1 MSNTILNGSPV
12 FYLKQDPN
20 DPLKWTRSVDKQI
33 WQTINSYPV
42 VIQNNGSTQL
52 FFESELNI
60 SSSNHYI
67 EILSNDVI
75 IDGNNHKIKTNN
87 NLTIVKGL
95 IKNGYFNSGLDFRS
109 GANNV
114 QIRNMKYY
122 GSADIS
128 TFDGFVFQKYFGYG
142 SKDILVE
149 YIENYADIN
158 SFNSGGIAGSFFG
171 VQAEEVRLI
180 NCKNFGK
187 INGQNSGG
195 IAGSSFLLNGF
206 IAEVSNC
213 VNAGE
218 ITSNGIGAGG
228 IFGSEAFRG
237 YAGVSKERFA
247 FITTE
252 NQNIL
257 LATEENTSS
266 TTTTRTTRPRVPPR
280 TTTQH
285 KRKVPQPIFVT
296 THPPPPKPPV
306 KNPYRP
312 PITKSSLNSESTKST
327 ESMESTEENY
337 NIPVIQCA
345 NLGNIFGE
353 GSGGIFGISGFHSLQ
368 SSLANFSLYVPNI
381 KVLFLYN
388 VGDIYGLYAGGIFGK
403 DSFNNSYSPNFNIE
417 YSYFDGTIEND
428 DCGGIF
434 GANYFNS
441 NSSKKCILNVNN
453 IYSLPSYYNIS
464 QKGSF
469 FGSNALP
476 LSPAHANRILNFF
489 NNYTVSSNLHFF
501 PEGKEP
507 WFLKLNQNNIHDL
520 SWNRDNAHTT
530 IGMSCNDK
538 NNYGNGTFE
547 FPWTDK
553 SSINAFGRPFNSSY
567 EPFILTIY
575 NESSYF
581 ENEKY
586 KVNPGFTSINVIN
599 GSSNFYGSLPRGL
612 YHVVNSNLS
621 KINDVSVYSEVGS
634 INMNSGQISLSPDVD
649 NQKDGYIIVYQN
661 NLLNYNDNSGQT
673 GNTGVSGNSGDSG
686 NQGLITYNYNYY
698 NIMRINVEVLRV
710 ENTYYISQ
718 DTPESNKWLLRTN
731 KFSVPQ
737 EIKSFPLKID
747 KKGFNVEFETNLRVT
762 SSSQYIE
769 ILNEDITVD
778 GKDYGVSLDSISY
791 DGLIKNGSAST
802 RGYSGITVKN
812 IKMYPFQTNVPRL
825 NNRAGYILQSFFG
838 KDSSNNTVKNL
849 KNYINILGT
858 TNASENGGIG
868 GSNVAQGATNFVA
881 EDLENFGKIST
892 LNSGGIFGRHFMF
905 VAKSG
910 GVKNAIN
917 RGQIETQFCGGI
929 FGSWAFRFFSGQ
941 GNISLT
947 INSNQE
953 KVVVHNC
960 ENHGQ
965 IMTRSS
971 QSGGIFGALAF
982 AGLGAFLSESL
993 VISQCKN
1000 YGNILSASCG
1010 GIFSDISFD
1019 SANRDVLLFECE
1031 NIASLLSGSLN
1042 SGGILG
1048 SNAFRNANS
1057 SKSFI
1062 VQNCKFDGQLQ
1073 SASQGGMIG
1082 NVINKYNTSVRI
1094 QIKNPTI
1101 IVRNTSNQIVN
1112 PPQPTNRIH
1121 PNISG
1126 KNVTVLIL

>member
-1 MSNTILNGSPV
+1 MSNTVLNGSSV

-20 DPLKWTRSVDKQI
+20 DPLKWTRSVDKQN

-95 IKNGYFNSGLDFRS
+95 IKNGYFNSGFDFRS

-114 QIRNMKYY
+114 QIRNIKYH

-142 SKDILVE
+142 SKNILVE
-149 YIENYADIN
+149 YIENYTDIN

-171 VQAEEVRLI
+171 VQAEEVRLV

-187 INGQNSGG
+187 INGENSGG
-195 IAGSSFLLNGF
+195 IAGNSFLLNGF

-247 FITTE
+247 FINTE
-252 NQNIL
+252 NQKL
-257 LATEENTSS
+257 LLTTEERTLDSSS

-280 TTTQH
+280 TTTLH
-285 KRKVPQPIFVT
+285 KRKVPQPIAVAEY
-296 THPPPPKPPV
+296 PPKPPMT
-306 KNPYRP
+306 NPPPRP
-312 PITKSSLNSESTKST
+312 PITSSPLNSEVT
-327 ESMESTEENY
+327 ESTEENY

-353 GSGGIFGISGFHSLQ
+353 GSGGIFGLSGFNSLQ
-368 SSLANFSLYVPNI
+368 ISLANFSLHVPTI

-388 VGDIYGLYAGGIFGK
+388 VGDLYGLYAGGIFGK
-403 DSFNNSYSPNFNIE
+403 DSFNNSYSPNFTVE
-417 YSYFDGTIEND
+417 YSYFDGTIDND

-453 IYSLPSYYNIS
+453 IYSSPSYYNVS

-469 FGSNALP
+469 FGSNTFP
-476 LSPAHANRILNFF
+476 SIEVSANRVLNFF
-489 NNYTVSSNLHFF
+489 NNYNISYNMHFF
-501 PEGKEP
+501 SEGKEP
-507 WFLKLNQNNIHDL
+507 WFLKSNENNIHDM

-547 FPWTDK
+547 FPWTDM
-553 SSINAFGRPFNSSY
+553 SSINAFGMPLYNDSY
-567 EPFILTIY
+567 EKFILTAY
-575 NESSYF
+575 NESSYI

-599 GSSNFYGSLPRGL
+599 GTSNFYGSLPRGS
-612 YHVVNSNLS
+612 YRVINSNLS
-621 KINDVSVYSEVGS
+621 KIKLPVYSNVGS
-634 INMNSGQISLSPDVD
+634 IDMNSGQISLSPDLD
-649 NQKDGYIIVYQN
+649 NQKDGYMIVYQN
-661 NLLNYNDNSGQT
+661 NLLNYNEHSGQT
-673 GNTGVSGNSGDSG
+673 GNTGDSGNSGESW
-686 NQGLITYNYNYY
+686 NESLITYNQNYY
-698 NIMRINVEVLRV
+698 NIMRINVEVSRV

-718 DTPESNKWLLRTN
+718 DTPESNKWLVRTN

-737 EIKSFPLKID
+737 EIKSFPLRID
-747 KKGFNVEFETNLRVT
+747 TKGFNVEFETNLRVT

-778 GKDYGVSLDSISY
+778 GKDYGVYLDSISY

-812 IKMYPFQTNVPRL
+812 IRMYPFQTNVPRL
-825 NNRAGYILQSFFG
+825 NNRAGYILQSYFG
-838 KDSSNNTVKNL
+838 KDSSNNTVQNL

-929 FGSWAFRFFSGQ
+929 FGSWAFRSFSGQ
-941 GNISLT
+941 GNILLT

-965 IMTRSS
+965 IMTKSS

-1000 YGNILSASCG
+1000 YGNIRSALCG
-1010 GIFSDISFD
+1010 GIFSDLSFD
-1019 SANRDVLLFECE
+1019 SANRNVLIFECE
-1031 NIASLLSGSLN
+1031 NVASLLSGSFN
-1042 SGGILG
+1042 SGGLLG

-1062 VQNCKFDGQLQ
+1062 VQNCKFEGQLQ
-1073 SASQGGMIG
+1073 SVSQGGMIG
-1082 NVINKYNTSVRI
+1082 NVISKYNTSVRI
-1094 QIKNPTI
+1094 QIKTPII

-1126 KNVTVLIL
+1126 KNVTVLIS